1 VVMPPSPLLEW
12 NSPWDKNWGHGGGS
26 QSRWKLLKLPSLVQ
40 NMSAVIGGEKMPT
53 FRGAWFFLDK
63 KSPAEGV
70 REAQALGTVFL
81 ATPS

>member
-1 VVMPPSPLLEW
+1 MPPSPLLEW

-26 QSRWKLLKLPSLVQ
+26 QSRWKLFKLPSLVQ
-40 NMSAVIGGEKMPT
+40 NMSAVIGGERMGT
-53 FRGAWFFLDK
+53 SGFRGVWFFLDK

-70 REAQALGTVFL
+70 REAQALGTVFF